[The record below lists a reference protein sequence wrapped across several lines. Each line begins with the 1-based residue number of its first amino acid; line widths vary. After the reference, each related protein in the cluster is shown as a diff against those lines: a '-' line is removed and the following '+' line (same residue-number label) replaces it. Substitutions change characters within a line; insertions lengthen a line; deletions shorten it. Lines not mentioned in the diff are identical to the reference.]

1 MTDHDTKGDAMDT
14 ATTHWRIT
22 EAWEKALGHADFS
35 DDDDFFAVG
44 GDSMRA
50 TLVVRTLNKAGVPLD
65 LAAFMAHP
73 TVTGLAAAAGT
84 ERVELRR
91 IPR

>member
-1 MTDHDTKGDAMDT
+1 MDT
-14 ATTHWRIT
+14 ATTRWRIT
-22 EAWEKALGHADFS
+22 EAWEKALGHTEFT

-50 TLVVRTLNKAGVPLD
+50 TLLVRTLNTAGVAVD
-65 LAAFMAHP
+65 LAAFMADP
-73 TVTGLAAAAGT
+73 TVAGLVTAAAGGGQQPP
-84 ERVELRR
+84 ELRR